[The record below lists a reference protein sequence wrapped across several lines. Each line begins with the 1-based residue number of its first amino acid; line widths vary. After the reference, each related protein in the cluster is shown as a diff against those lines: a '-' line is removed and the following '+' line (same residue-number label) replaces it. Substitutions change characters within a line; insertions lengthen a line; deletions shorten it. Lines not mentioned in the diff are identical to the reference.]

1 MALFGDYTGQAL
13 ANMEAMRSARARV
26 INNAE
31 AVQARLRGDPNLT
44 RSLQIAKGGTLPAA
58 PPPLSGGGGRLLNIY
73 V

>member
-31 AVQARLRGDPNLT
+31 AVKERLRSDPNLD
-44 RSLQIAKGGTLPAA
+44 RSLLIARGEGPRPA
-58 PPPLSGGGGRLLNIY
+58 PSPLSGGKGRLFNIY